1 MSQDFKVRYMFS
13 LTEEAQWPEHSP
25 VLPKLVGQAL
35 WKLEAVGDDIW
46 LPARCNPER
55 VFRKEQWTM
64 IKLGEEFRIM
74 QSKRGYLHL
83 RKEVLPEGIT
93 FEQSMNP
100 FMRDNGSGSTEL
112 HAQKMLLAVTLI
124 FGTILAHSPST
135 ILTYKLRL
143 TAWILQRPWFW
154 GSRRLPNDS
163 VWTGPKRPIFA
174 AHIVAL
180 EL

>member
-13 LTEEAQWPEHSP
+13 LTEEARWPEHSP

-46 LPARCNPER
+46 LPTRCNPER

-64 IKLGEEFRIM
+64 VKMGEEFRIM
-74 QSKRGYLHL
+74 QSKRGYLRL

-100 FMRDNGSGSTEL
+100 FMRDNGSGSTEVPACAENAAGSEPDL
-112 HAQKMLLAVTLI
+112 RYH
-124 FGTILAHSPST
+124 FGPQPIKDP
-135 ILTYKLRL
+135 Y
-143 TAWILQRPWFW
+143 LQAEI
-154 GSRRLPNDS
+154 DS
-163 VWTGPKRPIFA
+163 MDSAETMVLGQPTPPKRQR
-174 AHIVAL
+174 L
-180 EL
+180 DRS